1 MKEDH
6 SKTGGANIMAMNKD
20 MGKSAYQ
27 MFAANL
33 LASGIVMYLAM
44 FTMIWSSDEFFNN
57 ANMFYMALVMWA
69 PMGILM
75 LLMMPMMYPNKKLNM
90 VLLTSFAL
98 VLILSFWAIRDQALV
113 GDRQFVRAMIP
124 HHSGAITMCN
134 RASIRDQE
142 IREIC
147 FKPNGIIESQKRE
160 IAQMEA
166 ILKRL

>member
-1 MKEDH
+1 MQQGQEGH
-6 SKTGGANIMAMNKD
+6 GAMSGKMA
-20 MGKSAYQ
+20 GKHYTMLAL
-27 MFAANL
+27 NL
-33 LASGIVMYLAM
+33 AISLLIMYLAM
-44 FTMIWSSDEFFNN
+44 FVMIWSSDEFFNN
-57 ANMFYMALVMWA
+57 TNMLYMALVMWA

-90 VLLTSFAL
+90 VLLGSFAL
-98 VLILSFWAIRDQALV
+98 VLIFSFWAIRDQTLV

-124 HHSGAITMCN
+124 HHSGAITMCE

-142 IREIC
+142 IRDIC

-166 ILKRL
+166 ILERL

>member
-1 MKEDH
+1 MQQGQEGH
-6 SKTGGANIMAMNKD
+6 GAMN
-20 MGKSAYQ
+20 GKMAGKHYT
-27 MFAANL
+27 MLALNL
-33 LASGIVMYLAM
+33 AISLLIMYLAM
-44 FTMIWSSDEFFNN
+44 FVMIWSSDEFFNN
-57 ANMFYMALVMWA
+57 TNMLYMALVMWA

-90 VLLTSFAL
+90 VLLGSFAL
-98 VLILSFWAIRDQALV
+98 VLIFSFWAIRDQTLV

-134 RASIRDQE
+134 RAAIRDRE
-142 IREIC
+142 IRDIC

-166 ILKRL
+166 ILERL

>member
-1 MKEDH
+1 MQQGHEDH
-6 SKTGGANIMAMNKD
+6 GAMN
-20 MGKSAYQ
+20 GKMAGKHYT
-27 MFAANL
+27 MLALNL
-33 LASGIVMYLAM
+33 AISLLIMYLAM
-44 FTMIWSSDEFFNN
+44 FAMIWSFGDFFNN
-57 ANMFYMALVMWA
+57 TNMLYMALVMWA

-90 VLLTSFAL
+90 VLLGSFAL
-98 VLILSFWAIRDQALV
+98 VLILSFWAIRDQTLV

-142 IREIC
+142 IRDIC

-166 ILKRL
+166 ILERL

>member
-1 MKEDH
+1 MKQEH
-6 SKTGGANIMAMNKD
+6 EGHGAINGDMAKPYTML
-20 MGKSAYQ
+20 
-27 MFAANL
+27 AANL
-33 LASGIVMYLAM
+33 AISLLIMYLAM
-44 FTMIWSSDEFFNN
+44 FAMIWSFGEFFNN
-57 ANMFYMALVMWA
+57 TNMLYMALVMWA

-90 VLLTSFAL
+90 ALLASFAL
-98 VLILSFWAIRDQALV
+98 VLILSFGAIRDQTLV
-113 GDRQFVRAMIP
+113 GDKQFVRAMIP

-142 IREIC
+142 IRDIC

>member
-1 MKEDH
+1 MQQGQEGH
-6 SKTGGANIMAMNKD
+6 GAMNNE
-20 MGKSAYQ
+20 MGKPYTMLAL
-27 MFAANL
+27 NL
-33 LASGIVMYLAM
+33 AISLSIMYLAM
-44 FTMIWSSDEFFNN
+44 FAMICSFGAFFNN
-57 ANMFYMALVMWA
+57 SNMLYMALVMWA

-90 VLLTSFAL
+90 VLLATFAL
-98 VLILSFWAIRDQALV
+98 ILILSFWAIRDQTLV

-142 IREIC
+142 IRDIC

>member
-1 MKEDH
+1 MQQGQEGHGTMNGK
-6 SKTGGANIMAMNKD
+6 MA
-20 MGKSAYQ
+20 GKHYTMLAL
-27 MFAANL
+27 NL
-33 LASGIVMYLAM
+33 AISLLIMYLAM
-44 FTMIWSSDEFFNN
+44 FAMIWSSDEFFNN
-57 ANMFYMALVMWA
+57 SNMLYMALVMWA

-90 VLLTSFAL
+90 ILLGSFAL

-142 IREIC
+142 IRNIC

-160 IAQMEA
+160 IAQMQA
-166 ILKRL
+166 ILDRL

>member
-1 MKEDH
+1 MEQGH
-6 SKTGGANIMAMNKD
+6 GQGAMNGK
-20 MGKSAYQ
+20 MGGKPYTMLAL
-27 MFAANL
+27 NL
-33 LASGIVMYLAM
+33 AISLSIMYLAM
-44 FTMIWSSDEFFNN
+44 FAMIWSFGAFFNN
-57 ANMFYMALVMWA
+57 SNMLYMALVMWA

-90 VLLTSFAL
+90 VLLATFAL
-98 VLILSFWAIRDQALV
+98 ILILSFWAIRDQTLV
-113 GDRQFVRAMIP
+113 GDQQFLRAMIP

-142 IREIC
+142 IRDIC

>member
-1 MKEDH
+1 MQQEH
-6 SKTGGANIMAMNKD
+6 GMNGKTAGRAYAML
-20 MGKSAYQ
+20 A
-27 MFAANL
+27 FNL
-33 LASGIVMYLAM
+33 ALSLLIMYLAM
-44 FTMIWSSDEFFNN
+44 FVMIWSFGDFFNN
-57 ANMFYMALVMWA
+57 SNMLYMALVMWA

-75 LLMMPMMYPNKKLNM
+75 LLMMPMMYPNKKLN
-90 VLLTSFAL
+90 VALLISFAL
-98 VLILSFWAIRDQALV
+98 ILILSFFAVRDQTLV

-124 HHSGAITMCN
+124 HHSGAITMCE

-142 IREIC
+142 IRDIC